1 MTKYNILWIKIN
13 KSHNPSSTSQLP
25 YSLVKTKS
33 KIKNSLDLLRAN
45 LIEHYTN
52 ILKTIVYLNSVSQTN
67 GTIVESIS
75 SLTNHIIIRPS
86 EVTDNEDITTE
97 KTTTTTINEDNSTQP
112 NNNNNNSN
120 NQQSIIAVMN
130 YLKFTGFIDYYID
143 NMKKDKITITISPV
157 ISAFLLQYYFEIS
170 NVLDS
175 SITGSPSLLKDP
187 KHKEDEKILLL
198 QKLFVTSS
206 MVSSGAS
213 GAAQSTSMEY

>member
-1 MTKYNILWIKIN
+1 M
-13 KSHNPSSTSQLP
+13 
-25 YSLVKTKS
+25 
-33 KIKNSLDLLRAN
+33 RAN

-75 SLTNHIIIRPS
+75 SLTNHIIIRSS
-86 EVTDNEDITTE
+86 EVTDNEDITTG
-97 KTTTTTINEDNSTQP
+97 KTTTTINEDSNTQP
-112 NNNNNNSN
+112 NNSNSNNNSN

-175 SITGSPSLLKDP
+175 SITGGPSLLKDP

-213 GAAQSTSMEY
+213 GAAQSTSIEY

>member
-1 MTKYNILWIKIN
+1 M
-13 KSHNPSSTSQLP
+13 
-25 YSLVKTKS
+25 
-33 KIKNSLDLLRAN
+33 KNSLDLLRAN

-52 ILKTIVYLNSVSQTN
+52 ILKTIVYLNSVSQSN

-75 SLTNHIIIRPS
+75 SLTNHIIKRTS
-86 EVTDNEDITTE
+86 EVNDNEEITTE
-97 KTTTTTINEDNSTQP
+97 NAPTTTEDNNTQS
-112 NNNNNNSN
+112 NNN

-170 NVLDS
+170 NVLDN
-175 SITGSPSLLKDP
+175 SITGSHSLLKDP

-206 MVSSGAS
+206 LVSSGAS
-213 GAAQSTSMEY
+213 GAAQSTSMDY

>member
-1 MTKYNILWIKIN
+1 M
-13 KSHNPSSTSQLP
+13 
-25 YSLVKTKS
+25 
-33 KIKNSLDLLRAN
+33 KNSLEIMRSN

-52 ILKTIVYLNSVSQTN
+52 ILKTIVYLNSFSQSN
-67 GTIVESIS
+67 GTVVESVS
-75 SLTNHIIIRPS
+75 SLNNHIIKKPS
-86 EVTDNEDITTE
+86 EVSNDENNTL
-97 KTTTTTINEDNSTQP
+97 EDNNAQS
-112 NNNNNNSN
+112 NNNINSN
-120 NQQSIIAVMN
+120 INQQNIIAVMN

-175 SITGSPSLLKDP
+175 SNSSPTLLKDP

-206 MVSSGAS
+206 MINPGAA
-213 GAAQSTSMEY
+213 GAAQSSSMDY